1 MTLAD
6 SFMCIYKG
14 QPGGL
19 DLAMTP
25 RRHGDQRYAGLRLVF
40 GGGGDAG
47 VATVTGV

>member
-1 MTLAD
+1 
-6 SFMCIYKG
+6 MCIYKG

-25 RRHGDQRYAGLRLVF
+25 SCHGDQRYAGQRLVF

-47 VATVTGV
+47 VASVMGV